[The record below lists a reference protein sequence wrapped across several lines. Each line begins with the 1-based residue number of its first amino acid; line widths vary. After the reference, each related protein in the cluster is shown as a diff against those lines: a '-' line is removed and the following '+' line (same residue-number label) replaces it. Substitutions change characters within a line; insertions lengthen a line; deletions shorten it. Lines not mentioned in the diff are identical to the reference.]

1 MITALRI
8 ENYALIEKL
17 SVDFTEGFSVITGET
32 GAGKSIVLGALG
44 LVLGNRAD
52 LNSLKNKQEKCI
64 IEAHFAIA
72 NYCLQEFFTTND
84 LDYETHTIVRREIL
98 PSGKSRAFINDTPVN
113 LTLLE
118 ALGEQLIDIHSQH
131 ETRELNEE
139 AFQFQI
145 VDTVAQLQGTIATYQ
160 TELTQYQWALNEEKA
175 LQATLQERIKEHDY
189 HTFLWEEL
197 QSAHLNDGMQ
207 EALESEL
214 EKLNNVELIREQIS
228 KVLGLTQT
236 ESFGVLNQLKEIK
249 GSLHKIASF
258 SNEYNSFFERLSSV
272 LIEMDDIS
280 KELESAAETV
290 HSDPEL
296 LERMNQQLQQIYYLQ
311 KKHQVTSIAA
321 LLQIQNELK
330 ERVHSVS
337 HLEDALTMVQT
348 KIQQQKA
355 ILDTLGNQI
364 HQQRIAGVPLLL
376 QKIEAVLQELG
387 MPNARFKIDLIQQD
401 QYFKNG
407 KDAITFL
414 FSANKGGD
422 FGLLRKVASGGEL
435 ARIMLA
441 VKAILA
447 ENSQLPTLI
456 LDEIDTGVSGEIAHR
471 MGEIMRKMSA
481 TMQVFAITHLPQ
493 IAGKGGTH
501 FRVYKEV
508 VADATVSHLKQ
519 LSSEE
524 RIQEIAQM
532 LSGNS
537 ITAAALG
544 QARELLN

>member
-64 IEAHFAIA
+64 VEAHFSIA

-337 HLEDALTMVQT
+337 HLEDALAMVQT

-364 HQQRIAGVPLLL
+364 HQQRISGIPLLL

-387 MPNARFKIDLIQQD
+387 MPNARFKIDLTQQD

-471 MGEIMRKMSA
+471 MGEIMRKMST

-508 VADATVSHLKQ
+508 FADATVSHLKQ

-537 ITAAALG
+537 VTAAALG

>member
-145 VDTVAQLQGTIATYQ
+145 VDTVAQLQGTKATYQ
-160 TELTQYQWALNEEKA
+160 SELTQYQWALNEEKA

-249 GSLHKIASF
+249 GSLHKIAPF

-321 LLQIQNELK
+321 LLKIQNELK

-337 HLEDALTMVQT
+337 HLEDALTIVQT

-471 MGEIMRKMSA
+471 MGEIMRKMST

>member
-17 SVDFTEGFSVITGET
+17 SVDFTDGFSVITGET

-64 IEAHFAIA
+64 VEAHFSIA

-160 TELTQYQWALNEEKA
+160 TELIQYQWALNEEKA

-337 HLEDALTMVQT
+337 HLEDALAMVQT

-364 HQQRIAGVPLLL
+364 HQQRIAGIPLLL

-387 MPNARFKIDLIQQD
+387 MPNARFKIDLTQQD

-407 KDAITFL
+407 KDSITFL

-441 VKAILA
+441 VKSILA

-471 MGEIMRKMSA
+471 MGEIMRKMST

-493 IAGKGGTH
+493 IAGKGRIH

-508 VADATVSHLKQ
+508 VADATVSHLRQ

-537 ITAAALG
+537 VTAAALG

>member
-64 IEAHFAIA
+64 VEAHFSIA

-139 AFQFQI
+139 TFQFQI

-207 EALESEL
+207 EALKSEL

-228 KVLGLTQT
+228 KALQHRWSSAL
-236 ESFGVLNQLKEIK
+236 QLRRR
-249 GSLHKIASF
+249 SRWS
-258 SNEYNSFFERLSSV
+258 
-272 LIEMDDIS
+272 M
-280 KELESAAETV
+280 
-290 HSDPEL
+290 
-296 LERMNQQLQQIYYLQ
+296 
-311 KKHQVTSIAA
+311 
-321 LLQIQNELK
+321 
-330 ERVHSVS
+330 VS
-337 HLEDALTMVQT
+337 
-348 KIQQQKA
+348 
-355 ILDTLGNQI
+355 
-364 HQQRIAGVPLLL
+364 
-376 QKIEAVLQELG
+376 
-387 MPNARFKIDLIQQD
+387 
-401 QYFKNG
+401 Y
-407 KDAITFL
+407 
-414 FSANKGGD
+414 
-422 FGLLRKVASGGEL
+422 
-435 ARIMLA
+435 
-441 VKAILA
+441 
-447 ENSQLPTLI
+447 
-456 LDEIDTGVSGEIAHR
+456 
-471 MGEIMRKMSA
+471 
-481 TMQVFAITHLPQ
+481 
-493 IAGKGGTH
+493 
-501 FRVYKEV
+501 
-508 VADATVSHLKQ
+508 
-519 LSSEE
+519 
-524 RIQEIAQM
+524 
-532 LSGNS
+532 
-537 ITAAALG
+537 
-544 QARELLN
+544 

>member
-72 NYCLQEFFTTND
+72 NYCLQEFFATND

-118 ALGEQLIDIHSQH
+118 ALGEQLIDIHSQY
-131 ETRELNEE
+131 ETRELYEE

-471 MGEIMRKMSA
+471 MGEIMRKMST

>member
-1 MITALRI
+1 
-8 ENYALIEKL
+8 
-17 SVDFTEGFSVITGET
+17 
-32 GAGKSIVLGALG
+32 
-44 LVLGNRAD
+44 
-52 LNSLKNKQEKCI
+52 
-64 IEAHFAIA
+64 
-72 NYCLQEFFTTND
+72 
-84 LDYETHTIVRREIL
+84 
-98 PSGKSRAFINDTPVN
+98 
-113 LTLLE
+113 
-118 ALGEQLIDIHSQH
+118 
-131 ETRELNEE
+131 
-139 AFQFQI
+139 
-145 VDTVAQLQGTIATYQ
+145 
-160 TELTQYQWALNEEKA
+160 
-175 LQATLQERIKEHDY
+175 
-189 HTFLWEEL
+189 
-197 QSAHLNDGMQ
+197 
-207 EALESEL
+207 
-214 EKLNNVELIREQIS
+214 
-228 KVLGLTQT
+228 
-236 ESFGVLNQLKEIK
+236 
-249 GSLHKIASF
+249 
-258 SNEYNSFFERLSSV
+258 
-272 LIEMDDIS
+272 MDDIS

-364 HQQRIAGVPLLL
+364 HQQRITGVPLLI

-471 MGEIMRKMSA
+471 MGEIMRKMST

-493 IAGKGGTH
+493 IAGKGRTH